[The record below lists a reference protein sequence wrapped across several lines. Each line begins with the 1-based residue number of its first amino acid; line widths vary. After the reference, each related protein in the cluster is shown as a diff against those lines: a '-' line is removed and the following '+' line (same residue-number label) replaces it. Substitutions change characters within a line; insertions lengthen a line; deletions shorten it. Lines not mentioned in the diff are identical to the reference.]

1 MLIFYQKMIW
11 IFDLFI
17 YGQNPMTWLILEN
30 AREIIAFFVFPV
42 KSWKGGTGML
52 KQGIII

>member
-1 MLIFYQKMIW
+1 MFYQKMIW
-11 IFDLFI
+11 ILNLFI

-30 AREIIAFFVFPV
+30 TREMIVFFVFPV

-52 KQGIII
+52 K